1 MPRELQTLPKF
12 DEANQVIDYL
22 EEDAEHPTQ
31 RYALISFLSPES
43 VIRHKDRYFFEKF
56 VRWQD

>member
-31 RYALISFLSPES
+31 R
-43 VIRHKDRYFFEKF
+43 
-56 VRWQD
+56 